1 MGQSEMVYSACKNRS
16 PAPRLKAAAKAMCG
30 VQPMVLLYPFFR
42 ETCKQKAPPPSGSG
56 ADFMLGKNYS
66 SAKYLMVRT
75 IWLV

>member
-1 MGQSEMVYSACKNRS
+1 MVYGACKSRS